1 MDVVEASRLHCQ
13 LPAAWTAYSGNPA
26 DRKLACSQSVKMTI
40 HMITG
45 IGLLLFFIIQQNT
58 PLLGEGCCLTEDE
71 WSTRVGR
78 CRHAGCRFNRLTA
91 SRKRRHTLATFACGL
106 PLNENLIR
114 VPKSTDRMPGWM
126 FFLNLRC
133 TGDFFVKESLSKLI
147 DLVLHLDKH
156 LASMSNSLGGWLYLI
171 LFAVVFCET
180 GLIVTPF
187 LPGDSLLFAVGA
199 LVALPGTGL
208 SLPLMF
214 VLLTVAAILGDA
226 VNYRIG
232 RMIGP
237 KIFRSDK
244 SRLLNKDH
252 LLKAQLFYERHGGMA
267 IFLARFVPIIR
278 TFAPF
283 VAGAGKMNYLRFWM
297 FNVSGAIIWVGLF
310 LLGGYVFGNLP
321 IVKKYFS
328 LVMLGIIFV
337 SVLPIAFEWWRDRKQ
352 AKKADASHSASV

>member
-1 MDVVEASRLHCQ
+1 M
-13 LPAAWTAYSGNPA
+13 
-26 DRKLACSQSVKMTI
+26 
-40 HMITG
+40 
-45 IGLLLFFIIQQNT
+45 
-58 PLLGEGCCLTEDE
+58 
-71 WSTRVGR
+71 
-78 CRHAGCRFNRLTA
+78 
-91 SRKRRHTLATFACGL
+91 
-106 PLNENLIR
+106 
-114 VPKSTDRMPGWM
+114 
-126 FFLNLRC
+126 
-133 TGDFFVKESLSKLI
+133 KESLAYLI
-147 DLVLHLDKH
+147 HLILHLDEE
-156 LASMSNSLGGWLYLI
+156 LSALSNSLGGWLYVI

-199 LVALPGTGL
+199 LVALPETGL

-214 VLLTVAAILGDA
+214 VLLTIAAIMGDA

-237 KIFRSDK
+237 RIFRSEK

-252 LLKAQLFYERHGGMA
+252 LLKAQRFYERHGGKA

-283 VAGAGKMNYLRFWM
+283 VAGAGKMNYFRFWM
-297 FNVSGAIIWVGLF
+297 FNVSGGIVWVGLF
-310 LLGGYVFGNLP
+310 LTGGYLFGNLP

-337 SVLPIAFEWWRDRKQ
+337 SMLPIAFEWYRDRKQ
-352 AKKADASHSASV
+352 AKTANASDSSIV

>member
-1 MDVVEASRLHCQ
+1 M
-13 LPAAWTAYSGNPA
+13 
-26 DRKLACSQSVKMTI
+26 
-40 HMITG
+40 
-45 IGLLLFFIIQQNT
+45 
-58 PLLGEGCCLTEDE
+58 
-71 WSTRVGR
+71 
-78 CRHAGCRFNRLTA
+78 
-91 SRKRRHTLATFACGL
+91 
-106 PLNENLIR
+106 
-114 VPKSTDRMPGWM
+114 
-126 FFLNLRC
+126 
-133 TGDFFVKESLSKLI
+133 KESLSYLI

-156 LASMSNSLGGWLYLI
+156 LETMSTSFGGWLYVI
-171 LFAVVFCET
+171 FFAVVFCET

-199 LVALPGTGL
+199 LVALPETGL

-232 RMIGP
+232 RAIGP
-237 KIFRSDK
+237 KIFRSEK

-252 LLKAQLFYERHGGMA
+252 LLKAQHFYERHGGKA

-283 VAGAGKMNYLRFWM
+283 VAGAGRMNYLRFWM

-310 LLGGYVFGNLP
+310 LLAGYKFGKYEF
-321 IVKKYFS
+321 VKKNFS
-328 LVMLGIIFV
+328 LVLLVIIFL

-352 AKKADASHSASV
+352 TLAASASPSAKV

>member
-1 MDVVEASRLHCQ
+1 M
-13 LPAAWTAYSGNPA
+13 
-26 DRKLACSQSVKMTI
+26 
-40 HMITG
+40 
-45 IGLLLFFIIQQNT
+45 
-58 PLLGEGCCLTEDE
+58 
-71 WSTRVGR
+71 
-78 CRHAGCRFNRLTA
+78 
-91 SRKRRHTLATFACGL
+91 
-106 PLNENLIR
+106 
-114 VPKSTDRMPGWM
+114 
-126 FFLNLRC
+126 
-133 TGDFFVKESLSKLI
+133 KESLSYVI

-156 LASMSNSLGGWLYLI
+156 LSALSNSLGGWIYVI

-199 LVALPGTGL
+199 LVALPETGL

-226 VNYRIG
+226 LNYRIG

-237 KIFRSDK
+237 KIFRSEK
-244 SRLLNKDH
+244 SMLLNKDH
-252 LLKAQLFYERHGGMA
+252 LLKAQRFYERHGGKA

-310 LLGGYVFGNLP
+310 LVGGYVFGNFP
-321 IVKKYFS
+321 PVKKNFS

-352 AKKADASHSASV
+352 AKTANVAVHFTQTGDDRQAGVVEVLLDGTESIGPSES